1 MATNASTS
9 LPTTMNGLASQPYDE
24 SAPERLQEL
33 KHDDSVLVLAV
44 SDKYIFAGIHTGE
57 IFVWSLATFELVKRI
72 QAHKRHVLGL
82 FLSDAALSP
91 SPSKPHQS
99 SDQPE
104 SSSPLTPSSTT
115 RSILIS
121 SGGDALVSVW
131 CPNTFVRLYEIYSLD
146 HIGDI
151 FSCVYSTQSD
161 TVYIGAQDTSIQW
174 VRLSD
179 PDRRVS
185 HDNPNHPN
193 RRFHPFFDSKAIS
206 GQSTPRR
213 VDKRESLIP
222 QAQETLE
229 IYRSSIGKGSHSGF
243 IYSMLIAKGPTVLVD
258 PDEEVLITGGGEGW
272 IKLWQIKKDPKY
284 DGMSEWAAWDHR
296 EIMCLGDEDAQS
308 VFALAIDGSFLY
320 SGKKR
325 GIIELWDLDTKQ
337 KLRVIK
343 DHRGEDGRYGDIMT
357 LQMAWGYLLSA
368 ATTGTVAVGTL
379 HTSFGR
385 LCRR

>member
-1 MATNASTS
+1 MTTTTASS
-9 LPTTMNGLASQPYDE
+9 LPTALNGLSLQAHDE
-24 SAPERLQEL
+24 SGPERLQEL
-33 KHDDSVLVLAV
+33 KHDDSVLVLTV
-44 SDKYIFAGIHTGE
+44 SDKYIFAGTHTGE

-72 QAHKRHVLGL
+72 QAHIRHVLCL
-82 FLSDAALSP
+82 FLSDT
-91 SPSKPHQS
+91 QS
-99 SDQPE
+99 SSLD
-104 SSSPLTPSSTT
+104 TDSSTP

-121 SGGDALVSVW
+121 SGGDSLVSVW

-151 FSCVYSTQSD
+151 FSCVYSAQND

-174 VRLSD
+174 VRLDD
-179 PDRRVS
+179 PDRRVP
-185 HDNPNHPN
+185 HDHPNHPN
-193 RRFHPFFDSKAIS
+193 RRFHPFFDSKAIG

-213 VDKRESLIP
+213 VHERERLIP
-222 QAQETLE
+222 PAQETLE

-243 IYSMLIAKGPTVLVD
+243 IYCMLVAKGPTVLVD

-272 IKLWQIKKDPKY
+272 IKLWRIKKDAKY
-284 DGMSEWAAWDHR
+284 DDMPEWAAWDHR
-296 EIMCLGDEDAQS
+296 EIMCLGEEDAQS
-308 VFALAIDGSFLY
+308 VFTLAIDGSFLY

-368 ATTGTVAVGTL
+368 ATTGTVAVSACSIL
-379 HTSFGR
+379 SHNLAR
-385 LCRR
+385 LL

>member
-1 MATNASTS
+1 MSTAAAS
-9 LPTTMNGLASQPYDE
+9 LPAARNGPSSQPHDE

-44 SDKYIFAGIHTGE
+44 SDKYIFAGTHTGE

-82 FLSDAALSP
+82 SLYDAHSD
-91 SPSKPHQS
+91 S
-99 SDQPE
+99 STDE
-104 SSSPLTPSSTT
+104 TRSCASSPPNDHNTTT

-151 FSCVYSTQSD
+151 FSCVYSAQND

-174 VRLSD
+174 VRLDD
-179 PDRRVS
+179 PDRRVP

-193 RRFHPFFDSKAIS
+193 RRYHPFFDSKAIG

-213 VDKRESLIP
+213 VDKRETLIP
-222 QAQETLE
+222 PAQETLE

-243 IYSMLIAKGPTVLVD
+243 IYCMLVAKGPTVLVD

-272 IKLWQIKKDPKY
+272 IKLWQIKKDAKY
-284 DGMSEWAAWDHR
+284 DGMAEWEAWDHR
-296 EIMCLGDEDAQS
+296 EIMCLGEEDAQS
-308 VFALAIDGSFLY
+308 VFTLAIDGSFLY

-343 DHRGEDGRYGDIMT
+343 DHRGEDGKHGDIMT

-368 ATTGTVAVGTL
+368 ATTGTVAVSTL
-379 HTSFGR
+379 WRVSR
-385 LCRR
+385 VCRQHHV